1 MSLESC
7 LCLSSGWFVKQT
19 ADLFRLSQS
28 LLHRL
33 LLLLSESLLHRGVFG
48 PGRAGRTGVCRA
60 GRPSTHTQRLEKSQ
74 TQPGQLGFR
83 GDRSGFV
90 LRAARRENRQGRWQ
104 HIRLH
109 ARPLNSMHFMDILH
123 LGLVAR
129 YCLIFCVV
137 LPGRVASG
145 ATGTPGKPSSPS
157 LGAELGPRPAEEVL
171 GVCGRAASG
180 CLFYKPTE
188 PQEKHRHNHSDS
200 LYA

>member
-1 MSLESC
+1 MS
-7 LCLSSGWFVKQT
+7 
-19 ADLFRLSQS
+19 A
-28 LLHRL
+28 
-33 LLLLSESLLHRGVFG
+33 G
-48 PGRAGRTGVCRA
+48 PAA
-60 GRPSTHTQRLEKSQ
+60 PPHTQRLEKSQ

-157 LGAELGPRPAEEVL
+157 LGAELGPHPAEEVL

-180 CLFYKPTE
+180 CLFYKPTV
-188 PQEKHRHNHSDS
+188 PQEKHRHNQSDS